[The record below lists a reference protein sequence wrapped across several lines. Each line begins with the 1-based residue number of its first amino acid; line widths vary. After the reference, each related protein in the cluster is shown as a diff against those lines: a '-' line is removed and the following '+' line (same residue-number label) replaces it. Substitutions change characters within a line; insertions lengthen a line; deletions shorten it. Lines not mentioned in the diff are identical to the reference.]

1 VRGVKRT
8 PGGAPDPRERIAF
21 DLPSTFHAAVAGAL
35 TGGLAVAFRMTLEW
49 VERIHAQV
57 IAALA
62 GGPAWGWGALIAAFA
77 ALGAVS
83 GWLIFDF
90 APEGSGSGIPHIER
104 RLTRQETIRWR
115 ILLPV
120 KFVGGLFALAAGMS
134 LGREGPTVQ
143 MGGAIGEATAE
154 RVGADA
160 RRRWALVAA
169 GAGAGLTAAF
179 NAPLAGFTFVVEEL
193 RRDPSVLTYTT
204 GLTAALVANLTML
217 IGLGAEPIFR
227 IPDAP
232 ELPFHSLP
240 VFVVIG
246 ILCGV
251 LGVFFNRAL
260 LGTLDAYERWRRGP
274 RWLHTASAGALAGLT
289 AWALPQAIGGGEMV
303 AGGILAGTL
312 PVGPLRFL
320 AMLVV
325 LKLLLTVVSYGS
337 GAPGGLFAP
346 LLLLGAALG
355 AMVGL
360 GTTQMFAPIP
370 AVPACAMAG
379 MVGLFTAS
387 VRVPITG
394 VVLIL
399 EMTNGQHQLLEF
411 VVTSLAAY
419 LVAAA
424 FHDRPVYEALLQRD
438 LAREARQR

>member
-1 VRGVKRT
+1 VVGVSRA
-8 PGGAPDPRERIAF
+8 PGVPHDPRERVVF
-21 DLPSTFHAAVAGAL
+21 DLPSTIHAAIAGAL

-57 IAALA
+57 IGLLA
-62 GGPAWGWGALIAAFA
+62 GGPVWGWLALVAAFA
-77 ALGAVS
+77 VLGAVS
-83 GWLIFDF
+83 GWLVFGW
-90 APEGSGSGIPHIER
+90 APEAAGSGIPHIER
-104 RLTRQETIRWR
+104 RLTRHEVIRWP
-115 ILLPV
+115 ILLPI

-143 MGGAIGEATAE
+143 MGGALGEAMAE

-160 RRRWALVAA
+160 RRHWALVAA

-193 RRDPSVLTYTT
+193 RREPSVLTYTT
-204 GLTAALVANLTML
+204 GLTAAVVANLTML
-217 IGLGAEPIFR
+217 IGLGAAPIFA
-227 IPDAP
+227 IGDAP

-240 VFVVIG
+240 VFVVLG
-246 ILCGV
+246 VLCGL
-251 LGVFFNRAL
+251 LGVLFNRL
-260 LGTLDAYERWRRGP
+260 LLRTLDAYDRWRVGP
-274 RWLHTASAGALAGLT
+274 RWLHTASAGVLAGLV
-289 AWALPQAIGGGEMV
+289 AWVLPQAIGGGELV
-303 AGGILAGTL
+303 AGGILGGTL
-312 PVGPLRFL
+312 PAGPLRFL
-320 AMLVV
+320 ALLLV

-355 AMVGL
+355 GMVGL
-360 GTTQMFAPIP
+360 GATPLFAPIP

-411 VVTSLAAY
+411 VVTSLVAY

-438 LAREARQR
+438 LAREGQT